1 MKLIRNLIPPTSV
14 LLFSLLPNSSSAA
27 TDPNAL
33 LGSSRGGSAQWD
45 YCYGKAD
52 TAVLPQDP
60 RSLVQP
66 GTNVGKAVVF
76 NTFWKDCHLD
86 PALVDEEAAPKNCG
100 ELRDRFN
107 RGNAVLDTG
116 GPGVA
121 ALFAG
126 NDPNSYLSA
135 FGISTF
141 TAAQYNEVWRIWGGF
156 LFRPANFDQLVAER
170 YGSGFGTT
178 RNPYP
183 KPGED
188 PNRTNGGSGQ
198 LPEIFT
204 QLRNSDGSWSGR
216 IGVTCHAC
224 HSGVVGTATD
234 GAGLGTTYGSG
245 SSLADMDLL
254 LRDMLPL
261 GYPASLATFANLS
274 RHRGTNNAS
283 DVNLAFLFPDK
294 GLYSL
299 STLLGLLTSGS
310 TASMDTPAWWNLGH
324 RPVKFADGLFVA
336 DAPRADM
343 VFYTPFFGLFGEVL
357 GPVSEQ
363 GQEWMRN
370 HGPAVNGWIETL
382 KAPKYPLAVNT
393 ALAEQGAVLFH
404 TLDMWAPSRNNAV
417 PRPQGNG
424 SCASCHGAYSP
435 RYVNDPAFL
444 DTPALEGIAAYVV
457 PMNIIKTDSVR
468 VNTNNDAMQ
477 KAGAV
482 NFFGYP
488 ETTGTANDCG
498 PQNRDPLRGDRAPGY
513 LAPPL
518 YGVWATAPY
527 MHNGSIP
534 NLWEVLKPA
543 DRKPLWRRVSKP
555 KPSGQSGVIMGFD
568 TDLARAFDST
578 KVGWKYDIIAC
589 KYRSL
594 LNPQVSP
601 YINCDPNDD
610 DAKPFAETIL
620 GYLYSNVILS
630 WNLLAPPT
638 LTNGDIEDRKIFNTH
653 MHSQGN
659 GGHDFNA
666 VLTDTERLAI
676 IEYLKTL

>member
-14 LLFSLLPNSSSAA
+14 LLFSLLPISSSAA

-52 TAVLPQDP
+52 AAVLPQDP

-86 PALVDEEAAPKNCG
+86 PALVDEEASPKNCG

-294 GLYSL
+294 GLYTLFPYTTLFRL
-299 STLLGLLTSGS
+299 SEERRVGKECIRHAAIIADKLTRVTAALGGAHPCPLRAGTSRGS
-310 TASMDTPAWWNLGH
+310 ARRLRRSPAC
-324 RPVKFADGLFVA
+324 
-336 DAPRADM
+336 AP
-343 VFYTPFFGLFGEVL
+343 
-357 GPVSEQ
+357 
-363 GQEWMRN
+363 
-370 HGPAVNGWIETL
+370 
-382 KAPKYPLAVNT
+382 
-393 ALAEQGAVLFH
+393 GA
-404 TLDMWAPSRNNAV
+404 
-417 PRPQGNG
+417 
-424 SCASCHGAYSP
+424 
-435 RYVNDPAFL
+435 
-444 DTPALEGIAAYVV
+444 
-457 PMNIIKTDSVR
+457 
-468 VNTNNDAMQ
+468 
-477 KAGAV
+477 AGA
-482 NFFGYP
+482 GCDQSRP
-488 ETTGTANDCG
+488 
-498 PQNRDPLRGDRAPGY
+498 DRRTR
-513 LAPPL
+513 
-518 YGVWATAPY
+518 W
-527 MHNGSIP
+527 
-534 NLWEVLKPA
+534 
-543 DRKPLWRRVSKP
+543 
-555 KPSGQSGVIMGFD
+555 
-568 TDLARAFDST
+568 
-578 KVGWKYDIIAC
+578 
-589 KYRSL
+589 
-594 LNPQVSP
+594 
-601 YINCDPNDD
+601 
-610 DAKPFAETIL
+610 
-620 GYLYSNVILS
+620 
-630 WNLLAPPT
+630 
-638 LTNGDIEDRKIFNTH
+638 
-653 MHSQGN
+653 
-659 GGHDFNA
+659 
-666 VLTDTERLAI
+666 
-676 IEYLKTL
+676 